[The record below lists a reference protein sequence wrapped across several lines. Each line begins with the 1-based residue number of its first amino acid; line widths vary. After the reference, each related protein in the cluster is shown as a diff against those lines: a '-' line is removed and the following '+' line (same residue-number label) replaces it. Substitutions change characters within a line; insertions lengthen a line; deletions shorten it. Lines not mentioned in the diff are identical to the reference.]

1 MFSPIHF
8 QYRFGRTDLNIFLS
22 FITLLNTFFT
32 FSGVVFAFIQRIT
45 MKNTIATMLL
55 TALIA
60 AACNSSLNNIF
71 SKQTPHEQY
80 AEVLDDND
88 LDKTPEG
95 RQWLAVSKTALA
107 DAQPIAIP
115 YRQHGYF
122 APGKARALGL
132 KFTAKRGEKLT
143 FTLNKK
149 LPFVLFADLF
159 KQEGSESS
167 ILLSADTASSQ
178 FSFDIEEA
186 GSYVLRLQPE
196 LFRSGEYDLS
206 VSVGPSLGFPVS
218 GPKAKSGSFWGASRD
233 GGKRRHEGVD
243 IFAPR
248 LTPVVAG
255 ADGVVTGVKQTS
267 IGGKVVW
274 LRLLDKNVT
283 LYYAHL
289 HKQLVTE
296 GQMVKKGKTLGLVG
310 NTGNAKYTPSHLHFG
325 VYTAAG
331 PMDPFPFIDKKVKT
345 APPVKNKNIPG
356 YLRMIKTQKLGSEK
370 IAVSANTLM
379 VPLAVTSKGY
389 ISELPDGNIIEV
401 PFVAVKSVV
410 QPVKSEVAAS
420 TGGGGKE
427 RG

>member
-1 MFSPIHF
+1 
-8 QYRFGRTDLNIFLS
+8 
-22 FITLLNTFFT
+22 
-32 FSGVVFAFIQRIT
+32 
-45 MKNTIATMLL
+45 MKNTVATMLL
-55 TALIA
+55 TAVIA
-60 AACNSSLNNIF
+60 AACNSSLKNIF

-107 DAQPIAIP
+107 DAQPIALP

-143 FTLNKK
+143 FTLDKK

-159 KQEGSESS
+159 RQEGSESS

-218 GPKAKSGSFWGASRD
+218 GTKAKPGSFWGASRD

-243 IFAPR
+243 IFAPKR
-248 LTPVVAG
+248 TPAIAG
-255 ADGVVTGVKQTS
+255 IDGIITGVKNEG
-267 IGGKVVW
+267 IGGKTVW
-274 LRLLDKNVT
+274 LKTDRNIT

-289 HKQLVTE
+289 DKQLVHV
-296 GQMVKKGKTLGLVG
+296 GQLVKKGEIVGLVG
-310 NTGNAKYTPSHLHFG
+310 NTGNAKHTPSHLHFG
-325 VYTAAG
+325 IYTSAG
-331 PMDPFPFIDKKVKT
+331 PINPFPFIDKKVKT
-345 APPVKNKNIPG
+345 APPVKDKNLTG

-389 ISELPDGNIIEV
+389 ISELPDGNVIEV
-401 PFVAVKSVV
+401 PFAAVKSVEK
-410 QPVKSEVAAS
+410 PVKSEGVAAS
-420 TGGGGKE
+420 AGGREGKDVM
-427 RG
+427 

>member
-1 MFSPIHF
+1 
-8 QYRFGRTDLNIFLS
+8 
-22 FITLLNTFFT
+22 
-32 FSGVVFAFIQRIT
+32 

-55 TALIA
+55 AALIA
-60 AACNSSLNNIF
+60 AACNSSLHNIF

-95 RQWLAVSKTALA
+95 RQWLAVSKTALS
-107 DAQPIAIP
+107 DAQPIVLP

-143 FTLNKK
+143 FTLDKK

-159 KQEGSESS
+159 KQDGSESS

-218 GPKAKSGSFWGASRD
+218 GNKAKPGSFWGASRD

-243 IFAPR
+243 IFAPKF
-248 LTPVVAG
+248 TPVVAG
-255 ADGVVTGVKQTS
+255 ADGVVTGVKQTP

-296 GQMVKKGKTLGLVG
+296 GQRVKKGETLGVVG

-325 VYTAAG
+325 VYSSAG
-331 PMDPFPFIDKKVKT
+331 PMDPFPFIDKKLKT
-345 APPVKNKNIPG
+345 APPVKEKNLTI
-356 YLRMIKTQKLGSEK
+356 YLRMIKTQKLGTEK
-370 IAVSANTLM
+370 ITVSANTLM
-379 VPLAVTSKGY
+379 VPLAVTAKGY
-389 ISELPDGNIIEV
+389 ISELPDGNVIEV
-401 PFVAVKSVV
+401 PFAAVKAAA
-410 QPVKSEVAAS
+410 QPVKSEGVAAS
-420 TGGGGKE
+420 ASGREGNGVM
-427 RG
+427 

>member
-1 MFSPIHF
+1 M
-8 QYRFGRTDLNIFLS
+8 
-22 FITLLNTFFT
+22 
-32 FSGVVFAFIQRIT
+32 FAFIQRIT
-45 MKNTIATMLL
+45 MKNTLATMLL
-55 TALIA
+55 AALIA
-60 AACNSSLNNIF
+60 AACNSSLHNIF

-95 RQWLAVSKTALA
+95 RQWLAVSKTALS
-107 DAQPIAIP
+107 DAQPIALP

-143 FTLNKK
+143 FTLDKK

-218 GPKAKSGSFWGASRD
+218 GTKAKPGSFWGASRD

-243 IFAPR
+243 IFAPK

-255 ADGVVTGVKQTS
+255 ADGVVTGVKQTP

-296 GQMVKKGKTLGLVG
+296 GQMVKKGETLGVVG

-325 VYTAAG
+325 VYSSAG
-331 PMDPFPFIDKKVKT
+331 PMDPFPFIDKKIKT
-345 APPVKNKNIPG
+345 APPVKDKNLTG

-370 IAVSANTLM
+370 IAVNANTLM

-389 ISELPDGNIIEV
+389 ISELPDGNVIEV
-401 PFVAVKSVV
+401 PFAAVKSVA
-410 QPVKSEVAAS
+410 QPVKSEGVAAS
-420 TGGGGKE
+420 ASGREGNGVM
-427 RG
+427 

>member
-1 MFSPIHF
+1 
-8 QYRFGRTDLNIFLS
+8 
-22 FITLLNTFFT
+22 
-32 FSGVVFAFIQRIT
+32 
-45 MKNTIATMLL
+45 L
-55 TALIA
+55 T
-60 AACNSSLNNIF
+60 
-71 SKQTPHEQY
+71 
-80 AEVLDDND
+80 
-88 LDKTPEG
+88 
-95 RQWLAVSKTALA
+95 
-107 DAQPIAIP
+107 DAQPIALP

-132 KFTAKRGEKLT
+132 KFNAKRGEKLT
-143 FTLNKK
+143 FTLDKK

-159 KQEGSESS
+159 KQDGSESS

-206 VSVGPSLGFPVS
+206 VSVGHSLGFPVS
-218 GPKAKSGSFWGASRD
+218 GTKAKPGSFWGASRD

-243 IFAPR
+243 IFAPK

-255 ADGVVTGVKQTS
+255 ADGVVTGVNQTP

-296 GQMVKKGKTLGLVG
+296 GQMVKKGETLGVVG

-325 VYTAAG
+325 VYSSAG

-345 APPVKNKNIPG
+345 APPVKDKNLTG
-356 YLRMIKTQKLGSEK
+356 YLRMIKTQKLGTEK
-370 IAVSANTLM
+370 ITVSANTLM
-379 VPLAVTSKGY
+379 VPLAVTAKVY
-389 ISELPDGNIIEV
+389 ISELPDGNMIEV
-401 PFVAVKSVV
+401 PFAAVKAVA
-410 QPVKSEVAAS
+410 QPVKSEGVAAS
-420 TGGGGKE
+420 ASGKE
-427 RG
+427 GKDVM

>member
-1 MFSPIHF
+1 
-8 QYRFGRTDLNIFLS
+8 
-22 FITLLNTFFT
+22 
-32 FSGVVFAFIQRIT
+32 
-45 MKNTIATMLL
+45 MLL
-55 TALIA
+55 TALITVG
-60 AACNSSLNNIF
+60 CNSSLNNIL

-107 DAQPIAIP
+107 DAQPIALP
-115 YRQHGYF
+115 YRQYGYF

-143 FTLNKK
+143 FTLDKK

-167 ILLSADTASSQ
+167 ILFSADTASSQ

-186 GSYVLRLQPE
+186 GDYVLRLQPE
-196 LFRSGEYDLS
+196 LFRSGEYDLA

-218 GPKAKSGSFWGASRD
+218 GTKATPGSFWGASRD
-233 GGKRRHEGVD
+233 GGKRRHEGID
-243 IFAPR
+243 IFAPK

-255 ADGVVTGVKQTS
+255 ADGVVTGVKQTP

-296 GQMVKKGKTLGLVG
+296 GQIIKKGEKIGVVG

-325 VYTAAG
+325 VYTISG
-331 PMDPFPFIDKKVKT
+331 PIDPFPFIDKKQKT
-345 APPVKNKNIPG
+345 APPVKEKNLTG

-379 VPLAVTSKGY
+379 VPLAVTAKGY
-389 ISELPDGNIIEV
+389 ISELPDGNVIEV
-401 PFVAVKSVV
+401 PFAAVKPVG
-410 QPVKSEVAAS
+410 QPVKIEGVAAS
-420 TGGGGKE
+420 ARGGQEKG
-427 RG
+427 

>member
-1 MFSPIHF
+1 
-8 QYRFGRTDLNIFLS
+8 
-22 FITLLNTFFT
+22 
-32 FSGVVFAFIQRIT
+32 

-55 TALIA
+55 AALIA
-60 AACNSSLNNIF
+60 AACNSSLHNIF
-71 SKQTPHEQY
+71 NKQTPHEQY

-95 RQWLAVSKTALA
+95 RQWLTVSKTALS
-107 DAQPIAIP
+107 DAQSIALP

-143 FTLNKK
+143 FTLDKK

-159 KQEGSESS
+159 KQDGSEAS

-218 GPKAKSGSFWGASRD
+218 GNKAKPGSFWGASRD

-243 IFAPR
+243 IFAPKF
-248 LTPVVAG
+248 TPVVAG
-255 ADGVVTGVKQTS
+255 ADGVVTGVQQTP

-296 GQMVKKGKTLGLVG
+296 GQMVKKGETLGVVG

-325 VYTAAG
+325 VYSSAG
-331 PMDPFPFIDKKVKT
+331 PMDPFPFIDKKLKT
-345 APPVKNKNIPG
+345 APPVKEKNLTI
-356 YLRMIKTQKLGSEK
+356 YLRMIKTQKLGTEK
-370 IAVSANTLM
+370 ITVSANTLM
-379 VPLAVTSKGY
+379 VPLAVTAKGY
-389 ISELPDGNIIEV
+389 ISELPDGNVIEV
-401 PFVAVKSVV
+401 PFAAVKAAA
-410 QPVKSEVAAS
+410 QPVSDEVAAS
-420 TGGGGKE
+420 AGRREGK
-427 RG
+427 GVM